1 VLFQRSPAWRE
12 RRFLTGRWVGAP
24 GRTERKIMTYEK
36 EIENVSK
43 KIQYFV
49 KRYMELMGMNDR
61 RASYFSWDDK
71 TRIFWGKTTKKNL
84 DIVKSEAEK
93 NST

>member
-1 VLFQRSPAWRE
+1 
-12 RRFLTGRWVGAP
+12 
-24 GRTERKIMTYEK
+24 MTYEK
-36 EIENVSK
+36 EIESVSK

-84 DIVKSEAEK
+84 DIVKSKAEK